1 MESFIVQTKITTFQW
16 RVIAIC
22 FFIVLL
28 DGYDIAIVAYI
39 APLLKKEMLLSSV
52 NVSYLFVSGVLGLM
66 LGSMLFGSLADKF
79 GRKFILIVS
88 IALYGVTT
96 ILCGF
101 VNDLFLL
108 VLFRFLTGLGLG
120 GAMPICIALCSEYSP
135 QRYKMLLCTLSW
147 SGFTLGISLGGII
160 SSWLLQEFSWHWLFY
175 IGGILPIL
183 SIIIVVVSLPES
195 LEFLVRNRLKYG
207 NFEKLRIILE
217 KINGIHIDVLLEK
230 INSTDVCDNY
240 LLPKVKYLFKKE
252 NAFYTIFLWLTFFF
266 SLMVF
271 YLLAYWIPIL
281 FDVLFSLDKINFLAS
296 MLPLGGTLGAFLLA
310 ILIDYKKESFLILSL
325 SYLTSVIFLLLT
337 PNFIDDYNWLLF
349 FVFLVGFTIAGA
361 QNGINIV
368 SATIYHEN
376 IRATGIGWSMASG
389 RLGSI
394 VGAYIGVFLTKDQE
408 IDFFFNC
415 LAIGTLIC
423 GLSLLCILLYRRVK
437 NGL

>member
-16 RVIAIC
+16 KVIAIC

-230 INSTDVCDNY
+230 INSTDVCDNH
-240 LLPKVKYLFKKE
+240 LLPTVKYLFKKE

-415 LAIGTLIC
+415 LSIGTLIC